1 MPWTDDRATT
11 SRRARAKTDGRRDL
25 MNETGTHVMHVGGR
39 TWDGT
44 PERTYEVFQPGRGAI
59 LGRVQ
64 DTTAAEMA
72 VAVDAA
78 RAAAKAWAGSSV
90 ADRVA
95 AVTAF
100 AAAVDAAADE
110 LARLDSRN
118 GGHPIRW
125 TRFGAHKGA
134 ETLRYFA
141 GLALEAGGRTIPA
154 TPDHLHLT
162 VREPY
167 GVVGVITAYNHPTM
181 FATART
187 GAALVA
193 GNTVIVKPAEQTPL
207 SGLLLAEVAAAHLP
221 PGVFNVVPGRAEAG
235 RALVRH
241 PDVRR
246 INFTGSTATAL
257 RIQADAAASGR
268 LKRLGF
274 QLSGKNPLI
283 VMPDVAA
290 DEAADAAVEGMNLYK
305 VMGQSCGST
314 SIAFVPR
321 SILSPF
327 LECIRERLGALR
339 PGDPEDEATQVG
351 ALVTAAHRDRVERMV
366 HEARDGGAR
375 VVVGGARIADDH
387 LRDGFFF
394 QPTALADLDQG
405 MAILRTEVFGPV
417 LSVVPWD
424 DEDELLSM
432 VNASDFG
439 LTAAI
444 YTHDLDAALRMARAV
459 EAGYIWVND
468 VEKRW
473 VGVPFGGYKDSGTST
488 EFSSEELAA
497 NSQVK
502 TINIRIGG

>member
-1 MPWTDDRATT
+1 MTQAEP
-11 SRRARAKTDGRRDL
+11 SVMHLDGRP
-25 MNETGTHVMHVGGR
+25 
-39 TWDGT
+39 WDGT
-44 PERTYEVFQPGRGAI
+44 PERTYEVYRPAVGTVLA
-59 LGRVQ
+59 RVQ
-64 DTTAAEMA
+64 DATPAEVDIAVSTARE
-72 VAVDAA
+72 AA
-78 RAAAKAWAGSSV
+78 RGWASLAV
-90 ADRVA
+90 ADRA
-95 AVTAF
+95 KAIHAF
-100 AAAVDAAADE
+100 ADAVDRAVDD

-141 GLALEAGGRTIPA
+141 GLALEVGGRTIPA

-162 VREPY
+162 IREPF
-167 GVVGVITAYNHPTM
+167 GVVAVITAYNHPTM

-187 GAALVA
+187 GAALIA
-193 GNTVIVKPAEQTPL
+193 GNAVIVKPAEQTPL
-207 SGLLLAEVAAAHLP
+207 SGLHLARIAADHLP
-221 PGVFNVVPGRAEAG
+221 PGVFNVVPGRAETG
-235 RALVRH
+235 RALVQH

-283 VMPDVAA
+283 VMPDVEPA
-290 DEAADAAVEGMNLYK
+290 EAADAAVEGMNLYK

-321 SILSPF
+321 GRLDAF
-327 LECIRERLGALR
+327 LEVIRARLGALR
-339 PGDPEDEATQVG
+339 PGDPEEDSTEIG
-351 ALVTAAHRDRVERMV
+351 ALVTAAHRDRVERLV
-366 HEARDGGAR
+366 AEAQAGGAR
-375 VVVGGARIADDH
+375 VVVGGARVADVH

-394 QPTALADLDQG
+394 QPTVLAELGRDQP
-405 MAILRTEVFGPV
+405 ILRTEVFGPV

-424 DEDELLSM
+424 TEAELLGM
-432 VNASDFG
+432 VNESQYG

-444 YTHDLDAALRMARAV
+444 YSHDLDAALRMARGV
-459 EAGYIWVND
+459 EAGYVWVND

-473 VGVPFGGYKDSGTST
+473 VGVPFGGYKDSGTSS

-502 TINIRIGG
+502 TINIRISG

>member
-1 MPWTDDRATT
+1 MDDDTPTT
-11 SRRARAKTDGRRDL
+11 TPEG
-25 MNETGTHVMHVGGR
+25 HVMHVGGR
-39 TWDGT
+39 PWGGT
-44 PERTYEVFQPGRGAI
+44 PERTYEVYQPGRGTVLAQ
-59 LGRVQ
+59 VQ
-64 DTTAAEMA
+64 DTTPAEMA
-72 VAVDAA
+72 LAVDAA
-78 RAAAKAWAGSSV
+78 KAAAMGWAGLAV
-90 ADRVA
+90 AERVA
-95 AVTAF
+95 AVSAF
-100 AAAVDAAADE
+100 ARAVDAAADD
-110 LARLDSRN
+110 LAHLDSRN

-187 GAALVA
+187 GAALIA
-193 GNTVIVKPAEQTPL
+193 GNAVIVKPAEQTPL

-221 PGVFNVVPGRAEAG
+221 AGVFNVVPGRADTG
-235 RALVRH
+235 RALVQH

-290 DEAADAAVEGMNLYK
+290 EEAAEAAVEGMNLYK

-321 SILSPF
+321 ATLPRF
-327 LECIRERLGALR
+327 LELIRERLGALR
-339 PGDPEDEATQVG
+339 PGDPEEEATQVG
-351 ALVTAAHRDRVERMV
+351 ALVTAGHRDRVERLV
-366 HEARDGGAR
+366 DEARAGGAR
-375 VVVGGARIADDH
+375 VVVGGARVADEH

-394 QPTALADLDQG
+394 QPTALADVDRSLP
-405 MAILRTEVFGPV
+405 ILRTEVFGPV
-417 LSVVPWD
+417 LAVVPWD
-424 DEDELLSM
+424 TEEGLLAM
-432 VNASDFG
+432 VNASDYG

-459 EAGYIWVND
+459 EAGYVWVND

-488 EFSSEELAA
+488 EFSSEELLA

-502 TINIRIGG
+502 TINIRIGR

>member
-1 MPWTDDRATT
+1 MI
-11 SRRARAKTDGRRDL
+11 
-25 MNETGTHVMHVGGR
+25 ETHPRVMHVGGR
-39 TWDGT
+39 PWDGT
-44 PERTYEVFQPGRGAI
+44 PERTYDVYRPGRGSVLAQ
-59 LGRVQ
+59 VQ
-64 DTTAAEMA
+64 DTSPAEVAMA
-72 VAVDAA
+72 VEAA
-78 RAAAKAWAGSSV
+78 QAAGRAWAALAASE
-90 ADRVA
+90 RVA
-95 AVTAF
+95 AVSAF
-100 AAAVDAAADE
+100 ADAVDAAADD

-125 TRFGAHKGA
+125 TRFGARKGA

-162 VREPY
+162 IREPY

-193 GNTVIVKPAEQTPL
+193 GNAVIVKPAEQTPL
-207 SGLLLAEVAAAHLP
+207 SGLLLAEIAAAHLP
-221 PGVFNVVPGRAEAG
+221 AGVFNVVPGRADTG
-235 RALVRH
+235 RALVQH
-241 PDVRR
+241 PAVRR

-257 RIQADAAASGR
+257 RIQADAAASGH

-283 VMPDVAA
+283 VMPDVSAE
-290 DEAADAAVEGMNLYK
+290 EAADAAVEGMNLYK
-305 VMGQSCGST
+305 VLGQSCGST

-321 SILSPF
+321 SMLARF
-327 LECIRERLGALR
+327 LELIGNRLGALR

-351 ALVTAAHRDRVERMV
+351 ALVTAGHRDRVERLV
-366 HEARDGGAR
+366 HEAREGGAR
-375 VVVGGARIADDH
+375 VVVGGARVDEES

-394 QPTALADLDQG
+394 QPTALADLDRSLS
-405 MAILRTEVFGPV
+405 ILRTEVFGPV

-424 DEDELLSM
+424 TEQELLSM
-432 VNASDFG
+432 ANASEYG

-473 VGVPFGGYKDSGTST
+473 IGVPFGGYKDSGTST
-488 EFSSEELAA
+488 EFSAEELAA

>member
-1 MPWTDDRATT
+1 M
-11 SRRARAKTDGRRDL
+11 
-25 MNETGTHVMHVGGR
+25 THDEPPRMHIGGQA
-39 TWDGT
+39 WAGL
-44 PERTYEVFQPGRGAI
+44 PACTYPVYQPGRGSVLAQ
-59 LGRVQ
+59 VQ
-64 DTTAAEMA
+64 DATPAEVDLA
-72 VAVDAA
+72 VTAA
-78 RAAAKAWAGSSV
+78 RAAARGWAAAAVS
-90 ADRVA
+90 DRVR
-95 AVTAF
+95 AVVAF
-100 AAAVDAAADE
+100 ADAVDAAADS

-118 GGHPIRW
+118 GGHPLRW

-134 ETLRYFA
+134 ETLRYFC
-141 GLALEAGGRTIPA
+141 GLALEGGGRTIPA
-154 TPDHLHLT
+154 SPDHLHLT

-193 GNTVIVKPAEQTPL
+193 GNVVIVKPAEQTPL
-207 SGLLLAEVAAAHLP
+207 SGLMLAEIAAQHLP
-221 PGVFNVVPGRAEAG
+221 PGVFNVVPGRAETG
-235 RALVRH
+235 RALVMH

-246 INFTGSTATAL
+246 INFTGSTQTAL

-283 VMPDVAA
+283 VMPDVGAP
-290 DEAADAAVEGMNLYK
+290 EAADAAVEGMNLYK

-321 SILSPF
+321 AMLSTF
-327 LECIRERLGALR
+327 LELIAERLGALR

-351 ALVTAAHRDRVERMV
+351 ALVTATHRDRVERLV
-366 HEARDGGAR
+366 DEARA
-375 VVVGGARIADDH
+375 GGARIVVGGQRVMDEP
-387 LRDGFFF
+387 LRDGFFYE
-394 QPTALADLDQG
+394 PTAIADLDHS
-405 MAILRTEVFGPV
+405 MPILQTEVFGPV

-424 DEDELLSM
+424 SESDLLEM
-432 VNASDFG
+432 VNGSDYG

-473 VGVPFGGYKDSGTST
+473 IGVPFGGYKDSGTST
-488 EFSSEELAA
+488 EFSSEELLA

-502 TINIRIGG
+502 TINIRIGA